1 MNILK
6 NITSKTGI
14 RQLVLLTAIIILFIF
29 SGCAES
35 KSAQA
40 SKHRK
45 PVKTGKRK
53 CGCSML
59 NPDKAIKLY
68 NETYYVLQA

>member
-1 MNILK
+1 MNISK
-6 NITSKTGI
+6 NIASKTGI
-14 RQLVLLTAIIILFIF
+14 RQLLLLTAIIVLFIF
-29 SGCAES
+29 NGCAES
-35 KSAQA
+35 KSAQT

-59 NPDKAIKLY
+59 GPDKAIKLY
-68 NETYYVLQA
+68 NQTYYVLQA